1 MQSAPLFAALLT
13 PHRSM
18 NGAGIRRVIAFTALL
33 AAIPGLVFFVLGAW
47 PVIGFLGLE
56 VLLLYWAL
64 SASLG
69 SGKAFEEVTLW
80 PDALDIRQVS
90 GRGKETTHSVNPFYA
105 RLRVVRD
112 SAERVTTLLIVT
124 RGTAIEIGGYL
135 NAEDKARFAQV
146 FGAAL
151 HKARA

>member
-1 MQSAPLFAALLT
+1 M
-13 PHRSM
+13 
-18 NGAGIRRVIAFTALL
+18 
-33 AAIPGLVFFVLGAW
+33 
-47 PVIGFLGLE
+47 
-56 VLLLYWAL
+56 LYWAL

>member
-1 MQSAPLFAALLT
+1 MQSSPLFAALLT

-18 NGAGIRRVIAFTALL
+18 DGQAIRWVVAFTAIM
-33 AAIPGLVFFVLGAW
+33 ASIPGLIFFAMGAW
-47 PVIGFLGLE
+47 PIVGFLGLD

-64 SASLG
+64 SASLK

-90 GRGKETTHSVNPFYA
+90 EGGQETNHSINPFYA
-105 RLRVVRD
+105 RLRVIRD
-112 SAERVTTLLIVT
+112 SAERVTTLMVVT
-124 RGTAIEIGGYL
+124 RDRAIEIGRFL
-135 NAEDKARFAQV
+135 NAEDKASFASV

-151 HKARA
+151 HKARN